1 MSHFRSMTSGA
12 LVGGGLLG
20 WLLLVASGALDGRG
34 SQAGAQDTAG
44 RADELAQL
52 KAEIQKLKAETINA
66 VAMNEVDYHA
76 QNLWFA
82 GKAANWPLA
91 DYYWK
96 KLLVHMRMSLG
107 EDRATASGE
116 AKRTAPD
123 VLRSVENAANMQV
136 GRAIE
141 RKDVLAF
148 NTTYRALLEGCYNCH
163 KAEGL
168 PFLRPRMPVKPA
180 QAIINVDTRATWPN

>member
-1 MSHFRSMTSGA
+1 MSQFRSI
-12 LVGGGLLG
+12 
-20 WLLLVASGALDGRG
+20 ASGALG
-34 SQAGAQDTAG
+34 SGAVLAIVLWGASGLIGGQSSRAPAQDAT
-44 RADELAQL
+44 RADELAEL
-52 KAEIQKLKAETINA
+52 KAELAKLKASTINA
-66 VAMNEVDYHA
+66 AAMNEVDYHA

-96 KLLVHMRMSLG
+96 KTLVHMRMALG
-107 EDRATASGE
+107 EDRATAQGDV
-116 AKRTAPD
+116 KRTGPD
-123 VLRSVENAANMQV
+123 VLKQVENAQNMQV

-148 NTTYRALLEGCYNCH
+148 NSTYRALLQGCYDCH

-180 QAIINVDTRATWPN
+180 QAIITVDTQANWPN